1 MSELYGT
8 NYELLIERRRK
19 NQDSLANLLIS
30 VSKKKADQNWKSED
44 HKRLFA
50 YLVGS
55 AYSLWRAA
63 FLTDAKRKWAEILED
78 AEKLLLRLIRD
89 NAVAYPQ
96 ERETREWMSG
106 YYLNNA
112 RFRLLRANEL
122 LNKLL
127 PNRKDPIPIKN
138 LLGLNKKGTTNQVP
152 PLTWEV
158 LQNALNCIFSEMVA
172 LNKPAKMPAHD
183 KAPQRPRG

>member
-1 MSELYGT
+1 MSESHGT
-8 NYELLIERRRK
+8 NYELLIERRGK
-19 NQDSLANLLIS
+19 NQDSLARLLIF
-30 VSKKKADQNWKSED
+30 VAKKKADQNWKSDD

-63 FLTDAKRKWAEILED
+63 FLTDAKRNWAEILED

-89 NAVAYPQ
+89 NAVAYTQ

-112 RFRLLRANEL
+112 RFRLIRANAL
-122 LNKLL
+122 LTQLL
-127 PNRKDPIPIKN
+127 PNREAPEPIKK
-138 LLGLNKKGTTNQVP
+138 LLELDRSGTTNQKP
-152 PLTWEV
+152 TDSWDI
-158 LQNALNCIFSEMVA
+158 LQDGLDSMYDALEKIESSPGA
-172 LNKPAKMPAHD
+172 SRD
-183 KAPQRPRG
+183 SS